1 MLNNKGWEA
10 NVVPWR
16 RIRAALPAVVLIAA
30 GITFAAPVA
39 PRNIASADVSKH
51 SPAIVV
57 PDTPLTMPAVGG
69 PGWTG
74 PFAVPDSTPPAV
86 EPPVGSTS
94 TLMPPAGSTS
104 SDSIA
109 SSSSTPAVLDS
120 TGIPARALDAYRKA
134 ATLVQAADPAC
145 NIDWALL
152 AAIGRVESNHARFGG
167 NQLDPAGVAQPG
179 IIGIPLDGTNGT
191 ALIKDTDG
199 GQWDGDTVYDRAV
212 GPMQF
217 IPGTWRAVGVDGDG
231 DGVKNPQDMAD
242 AATSAAVYLC
252 SGPGD
257 LTRPGDLHSA
267 IMRYNPSE
275 SYVATVTSI
284 ADTYR
289 HGVTALPASYLPPVQ
304 SAHPSRDVAT
314 AARIHRLHA
323 HPAPATAGAA
333 QAASVPV
340 TPAAA
345 VQAPDTPAPA
355 APAPA
360 TPPASTPPPS
370 TPPLQVA
377 PVPGAPAPAPAPGCL
392 PNPGTPTPAT
402 PVPDPSAPVPA
413 ASSPAAPCPTTPP
426 TPCQPGPATPVPAT
440 PVPATPVPTTP
451 APAPDPAIPAPATP
465 EPATCQPVPTP
476 PTPAV
481 PGSCPPVPDPAA
493 PTPGLTPTAG
503 TPASTP
509 PTQQVCTTA
518 P

>member
-1 MLNNKGWEA
+1 MSNSTGVEA
-10 NVVPWR
+10 NAVPWR
-16 RIRAALPAVVLIAA
+16 RIRAALPAVALIAA

-39 PRNIASADVSKH
+39 PRNILSAPVSKH

-57 PDTPLTMPAVGG
+57 PDTPLTMPATGG

-74 PFAVPDSTPPAV
+74 PFAVPDQEPPAL

-94 TLMPPAGSTS
+94 TLMPPVGSAPTLAS
-104 SDSIA
+104 SQGIA

-120 TGIPARALDAYRKA
+120 RGIPVRALDAYRKA

-167 NQLDPAGVAQPG
+167 NQLDSAGVAQPG
-179 IIGIPLDGTNGT
+179 IIGIRLDGTNGT
-191 ALIKDTDG
+191 ALITDTDG
-199 GQWDGDTVYDRAV
+199 GRWDGDTVYDRAV

-217 IPGTWRAVGVDGDG
+217 IPSTWRAVGVDGNG

-275 SYVATVTSI
+275 SYVTTVTST

-289 HGVTALPASYLPPVQ
+289 HGVTALPASYLLPVQ
-304 SAHPSRDVAT
+304 SAHPTRDVAK
-314 AARIHRLHA
+314 AARIHELHVHA
-323 HPAPATAGAA
+323 APATADAS
-333 QAASVPV
+333 QAASV
-340 TPAAA
+340 
-345 VQAPDTPAPA
+345 QD

-360 TPPASTPPPS
+360 TPRASTPPPPA
-370 TPPLQVA
+370 PPLQAA
-377 PVPGAPAPAPAPGCL
+377 PVPGATAPAPGPSCI
-392 PNPGTPTPAT
+392 PNPGTPVPAT
-402 PVPDPSAPVPA
+402 QVPDPAAPVPP
-413 ASSPAAPCPTTPP
+413 ASGPAAPCPATP
-426 TPCQPGPATPVPAT
+426 TACLPGPAAPVPATPDPVTPVPAT
-440 PVPATPVPTTP
+440 PVPA
-451 APAPDPAIPAPATP
+451 APSPAIPSPATP
-465 EPATCQPVPTP
+465 GPAAPATCQPVPAT
-476 PTPAV
+476 PTPAA
-481 PGSCPPVPDPAA
+481 PGSCPPAPTVPDPAA